1 MVELRRLERADAEA
15 YRGVRLA
22 ALVDAPRAFG
32 ATYEAEAALD
42 LSVFE
47 ERLERSVVL
56 GAWVGTALV
65 GTVFLRR
72 EERPKE
78 VHKATLGGF
87 YVAPSWRRQGIADGL
102 LAAVIQAARG
112 EVEQILLTVTQGN
125 NAAIALYERSG
136 FVTYGVEPRA
146 CRDDDGYSDKVLMVL
161 RLDTPPP
168 RS

>member
-1 MVELRRLERADAEA
+1 
-15 YRGVRLA
+15 
-22 ALVDAPRAFG
+22 
-32 ATYEAEAALD
+32 
-42 LSVFE
+42 
-47 ERLERSVVL
+47 
-56 GAWVGTALV
+56 
-65 GTVFLRR
+65 
-72 EERPKE
+72 
-78 VHKATLGGF
+78 
-87 YVAPSWRRQGIADGL
+87 
-102 LAAVIQAARG
+102 VIQAARG